1 MLFSGSF
8 KSTDY
13 LVRELLSL
21 TKGGII
27 PSVLSPMRAAIQ
39 RNEMSMALVI
49 SVLCFV
55 SRMRMRDQGPV
66 NGIPISR
73 RMFIILKR
81 FFTRAALRGLVSNRR
96 HPRAHSL

>member
-1 MLFSGSF
+1 
-8 KSTDY
+8 
-13 LVRELLSL
+13 
-21 TKGGII
+21 
-27 PSVLSPMRAAIQ
+27 
-39 RNEMSMALVI
+39 MSMALVI

-81 FFTRAALRGLVSNRR
+81 FFTRAALRGLVSDRR
-96 HPRAHSL
+96 HPRAHSLQLIITRADSQQRGGDGVLPWGSE